1 MFKETATRTTWRR
14 SIRTATGVAAAGAL
28 IVLGTLPVAAA
39 SGTQIMTGSTS
50 GGVLSIA
57 APGALT
63 LPTLVAGSSTVAT
76 NLGSVSWTDTMNNS
90 VVSSVTFAAT
100 NLWHAAGAGLYIPWA
115 DFTITVDPAPIA
127 NAMNTGAPAVVP
139 AGSPY
144 MLSGTP
150 TTDFGTYST
159 PITLA
164 TASATSEGTWT
175 LPNNQIV
182 SRGPRGHDARDNVRS
197 NDPVHRDRLA
207 PQPPNQCAGRS
218 SSFPPARSSGPLRS
232 GRGPHPDALAP

>member
-1 MFKETATRTTWRR
+1 MIQNPSTRTAGRR
-14 SIRTATGVAAAGAL
+14 SIRVAIGVIATGTV
-28 IVLGTLPVAAA
+28 IVLGALPAAAA
-39 SGTQIMTGSTS
+39 SGTQVITGSTS

-63 LPTLVAGSSTVAT
+63 LPTLIAGSSTAAT
-76 NLGSVSWTDTMNNS
+76 NLGSVSWTDTMNDS
-90 VVSSVTFAAT
+90 VVSSVTLAAT

-115 DFTITVDPAPIA
+115 DFTITVDPTPVA
-127 NAMNTGAPAVVP
+127 NAMNSGAAAVVP

-144 MLSGTP
+144 VLAGTP

-175 LPNNQIV
+175 LVNNQIV
-182 SRGPRGHDARDNVRS
+182 VAVP
-197 NDPVHRDRLA
+197 
-207 PQPPNQCAGRS
+207 AGTTPGT
-218 SSFPPARSSGPLRS
+218 SFAATVQYTVTG
-232 GRGPHPDALAP
+232 

>member
-1 MFKETATRTTWRR
+1 MFGKTSIRSAGRR
-14 SIRTATGVAAAGAL
+14 SLHLATGITAIGAL
-28 IVLGTLPVAAA
+28 LLLGSTSAAAA
-39 SGTQIMTGSTS
+39 SGTQVITGSTS

-63 LPTLVAGSSTVAT
+63 LPTLVAGSSTAAT
-76 NLGSVSWTDTMNNS
+76 NLGSVSWTDTMNDS
-90 VVSSVTFAAT
+90 VVSSVTLAAT

-115 DFTITVDPAPIA
+115 DFTITVDPTPVA
-127 NAMNTGAPAVVP
+127 NANNSGANAVVP

-144 MLSGTP
+144 VLAGTP

-175 LPNNQIV
+175 LVNNQIV
-182 SRGPRGHDARDNVRS
+182 VAVP
-197 NDPVHRDRLA
+197 
-207 PQPPNQCAGRS
+207 AGTTPGT
-218 SSFPPARSSGPLRS
+218 SFAATVQYTVTG
-232 GRGPHPDALAP
+232 